1 MAEQAE
7 STRQLKISKM
17 IQQDISDIF
26 QKEGN
31 ALVRGVMVTVSKV
44 RITPDLGY
52 AKVYLSVFP
61 FDRSDEVVERI
72 KSQLW
77 QVRLWLGK
85 RAGKQLRIVPELVF
99 FVDDSMEY
107 AAHIDS
113 LLNADD
119 K

>member
-1 MAEQAE
+1 MAQELE
-7 STRQLKISKM
+7 TTRQLKVAKM
-17 IQQDISDIF
+17 IKQDISDIF

-31 ALVRGVMVTVSKV
+31 GLVRGVMVSVSRV

-52 AKVYLSVFP
+52 AKIYLSVFP
-61 FDRSDEVVERI
+61 FEASDEVVERI

-85 RAGKQLRIVPELVF
+85 RAGKQLRIVPELAF

-107 AAHIDS
+107 AANIDS
-113 LLNADD
+113 LLN